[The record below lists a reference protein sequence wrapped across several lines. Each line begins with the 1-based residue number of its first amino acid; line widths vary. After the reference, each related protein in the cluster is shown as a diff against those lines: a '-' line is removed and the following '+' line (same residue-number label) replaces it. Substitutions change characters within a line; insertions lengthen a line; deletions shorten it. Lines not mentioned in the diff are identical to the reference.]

1 MANDV
6 YVKHYGQLVG
16 KTIAQV
22 CIDENEIYS
31 DGETFGLIFTDGTVA
46 WIQQDAEGNG
56 PGFLGIE
63 AKS

>member
-16 KTIAQV
+16 KTIKSV
-22 CIDENEIYS
+22 VR
-31 DGETFGLIFTDGTVA
+31 DGDTEGIGEMYGYQFTDGTVA

-56 PGFLGIE
+56 PGFLNIE
-63 AKS
+63 AMS